1 MELQRYRWE
10 VRTMAALNSCSRWQ
24 READCAILTP
34 SASPLPGSKVT
45 PRSKANHSVYP
56 GSSTSQAAR
65 KKIFFWKHKLE
76 VSIQK
81 QALKSIGSL
90 QKQAL
95 KKAQLCQV
103 LSQIKMFF
111 SYAQRSLL
119 VCTDP

>member
-65 KKIFFWKHKLE
+65 KKIFFLE
-76 VSIQK
+76 AQTRSIYTET
-81 QALKSIGSL
+81 SIKIYWIYTETSF
-90 QKQAL
+90 
-95 KKAQLCQV
+95 KK
-103 LSQIKMFF
+103 KP
-111 SYAQRSLL
+111 SYARY
-119 VCTDP
+119 